1 MSCVCLQ
8 QFSLDINFTYNEIYQ
23 SFFPVMKWGTSEVQL
38 VNNVLISTL
47 HQSDYVIHIY
57 VYIYIEC
64 VCIYIYIYVRVCVC
78 FNIYPV
84 MKLLGHVLF
93 HF

>member
-1 MSCVCLQ
+1 
-8 QFSLDINFTYNEIYQ
+8 
-23 SFFPVMKWGTSEVQL
+23 MKWGTSEVQL

-47 HQSDYVIHIY
+47 QQSDYVIHIY

-64 VCIYIYIYVRVCVC
+64 IYIC